1 LAARSD
7 HNLRSTPVADNDTSA
22 MWDFDEATD
31 RLESGGFL
39 ICLIHDGVVIM
50 WNWFLVVDV
59 IITEHGW
66 NVEAKIPD
74 KCTFSINWWTHPRYR
89 SNKKYPRLSMDVV
102 LHSCYL
108 LNLEGWKVD
117 YSWVEGWNWRSA
129 KMNKRFGYI
138 GSNWLDKYGRV
149 K

>member
-1 LAARSD
+1 MPYLE
-7 HNLRSTPVADNDTSA
+7 

-50 WNWFLVVDV
+50 WNWFLVGDV

-74 KCTFSINWWTHPRYR
+74 KCTFSINWWMHPRYR
-89 SNKKYPRLSMDVV
+89 SNKKYPRLSIDVV
-102 LHSCYL
+102 LHSFYL

-129 KMNKRFGYI
+129 KMQKRFGYI
-138 GSNWLDKYGRV
+138 GSNWLDKYGSD
-149 K
+149 